1 MTQGPDR
8 AGAAPKSG
16 AASSMEAVP
25 PSPQDG
31 SFESLMVRVQDGDA
45 RAYKRLLESV
55 VPLLRSL
62 SLRAL
67 RHPHDVE
74 DAVQDILLTLHRV
87 RHTYEPGRPFLPWL
101 IAISRRRIIDR
112 QRQAGRERRREAAF
126 AAEAETF
133 RSPAANNPVVFDD
146 SDLMAAMVNL
156 TPTERRAIELLKLR
170 ELSLKEASALSGV
183 SATALKVAVHRAMR
197 RLRGLLGGQS

>member
-1 MTQGPDR
+1 
-8 AGAAPKSG
+8 
-16 AASSMEAVP
+16 MEAVP

-146 SDLMAAMVNL
+146 SDLMAWPTL
-156 TPTERRAIELLKLR
+156 TPTGGARSSSSQTARALAQGFRLERRLH
-170 ELSLKEASALSGV
+170 
-183 SATALKVAVHRAMR
+183 ATALKVTCIAR
-197 RLRGLLGGQS
+197 